1 MGDVSVMARRLPDG
15 HIEYGWSGNG
25 GYFRSVGKMF
35 LLYDTDELAD
45 DLFRLGQLFNV
56 GMPGSEHGLL
66 PEYMRNLPIGSPM
79 YHGDSESNMFD
90 RIVGVDYGY
99 LRELDG
105 EWYSINPGP
114 FCVKMPLRLVGNH
127 LDERGF
133 KYDFWREVDAKITE
147 YMLTDFVAE
156 NEDFRAYLV
165 DAGIDPTHIRE
176 HLKGSDYPL
185 YDLDK
190 HYSNVSNYFDE
201 WIVVDCDADYQ
212 EVTSIHLRKKV
223 PDAQRQETCTWY
235 QPTSKKSFDNRK
247 IVLEYYASYIDYCH
261 SAFKD
266 GNYPKS
272 RKDMTSRDLLLY
284 TSLKDGKYERGV
296 QSAKKE
302 GYQGLDVRGYAAS
315 YVYGS
320 IEVFEEI
327 FRNIMSADDEEDK
340 RKIIGIIAR
349 KKVDTAC
356 YTQKYLVEDPL
367 FASKVQNPFT
377 ADV

>member
-1 MGDVSVMARRLPDG
+1 M
-15 HIEYGWSGNG
+15 
-25 GYFRSVGKMF
+25 
-35 LLYDTDELAD
+35 
-45 DLFRLGQLFNV
+45 
-56 GMPGSEHGLL
+56 
-66 PEYMRNLPIGSPM
+66 
-79 YHGDSESNMFD
+79 
-90 RIVGVDYGY
+90 
-99 LRELDG
+99 
-105 EWYSINPGP
+105 
-114 FCVKMPLRLVGNH
+114 
-127 LDERGF
+127 
-133 KYDFWREVDAKITE
+133 
-147 YMLTDFVAE
+147 
-156 NEDFRAYLV
+156 
-165 DAGIDPTHIRE
+165 
-176 HLKGSDYPL
+176 
-185 YDLDK
+185 
-190 HYSNVSNYFDE
+190 
-201 WIVVDCDADYQ
+201 
-212 EVTSIHLRKKV
+212 
-223 PDAQRQETCTWY
+223 
-235 QPTSKKSFDNRK
+235 
-247 IVLEYYASYIDYCH
+247 LEYYASYIDYCH